1 MRKIIF
7 VSVIAAIAAFFLLD
21 LDSYFTLASFQ
32 AQQSALANYVSLHPV
47 QAASL
52 YFLCYVSVAALS
64 LPGAT
69 LITLLGG
76 AMFGVVW
83 GSILVSFA
91 STIGATLAF
100 LFSRY
105 FFRGAVQQRFANKF
119 ESINEGI
126 EKEGAMYLFS
136 LRLIPLVPYFMV
148 NLLMGLTKIRI
159 WIFAA
164 VSQLGMLPATIVY
177 VNAGTQLAKLDS
189 LSGIL
194 SPKLILSF
202 AAIGILPLVTKKLVE
217 RYRAHAAL
225 RHYEKPKRF
234 DRNLVVIGAGSGGLV
249 SSYIAAAIE
258 AKVTLIEKA
267 AMGGDCLNFGCVPS
281 KTLIRSA
288 KAAQMARTAGQYG
301 VSFAQ
306 VNVDFKAVM
315 QRIHAVI
322 AKIAPHDSIERYTQ
336 LGVECIDGEA
346 EIIDPY
352 HVRVGDQQLSTRNI
366 ILATGG
372 SPIIPQ
378 INGIQNIDFLT
389 SDSIWDVEELPQKLV
404 IVGGGP
410 IGCELSQAFGRLG
423 SSVTL
428 IQRGARIMPREDLDV
443 SEIIHAQFELE
454 GITIHCGADAA
465 SIQKTERGNELV
477 CQRNGADSES
487 FAVEFD
493 QILFAIGRKARTST
507 KGINELE
514 IELRAN
520 GTIKTDPYLRTSFP
534 NIYACG
540 DATGP
545 YQFTHVAAHQ
555 AWYAT
560 VNALFSGFK
569 KFEVDYSVIPWTT
582 FTDPEVARVGLNEE
596 EANKKNIPFEITK
609 YGLDDLD
616 RAITDG
622 VDHGFV
628 KVLTVPGKD
637 RILGVTIVGEHAG
650 DLLAEF
656 VLAMRYKLGLN
667 KILGTIHTYPTLAE
681 ANKYAAGVWRRAHKP
696 QLAMKFLNAF
706 HRWRRK

>member
-1 MRKIIF
+1 
-7 VSVIAAIAAFFLLD
+7 
-21 LDSYFTLASFQ
+21 
-32 AQQSALANYVSLHPV
+32 
-47 QAASL
+47 
-52 YFLCYVSVAALS
+52 
-64 LPGAT
+64 
-69 LITLLGG
+69 
-76 AMFGVVW
+76 
-83 GSILVSFA
+83 
-91 STIGATLAF
+91 
-100 LFSRY
+100 
-105 FFRGAVQQRFANKF
+105 
-119 ESINEGI
+119 
-126 EKEGAMYLFS
+126 
-136 LRLIPLVPYFMV
+136 MV
-148 NLLMGLTKIRI
+148 
-159 WIFAA
+159 
-164 VSQLGMLPATIVY
+164 
-177 VNAGTQLAKLDS
+177 
-189 LSGIL
+189 
-194 SPKLILSF
+194 
-202 AAIGILPLVTKKLVE
+202 
-217 RYRAHAAL
+217 
-225 RHYEKPKRF
+225 
-234 DRNLVVIGAGSGGLV
+234 
-249 SSYIAAAIE
+249 
-258 AKVTLIEKA
+258 
-267 AMGGDCLNFGCVPS
+267 
-281 KTLIRSA
+281 
-288 KAAQMARTAGQYG
+288 
-301 VSFAQ
+301 
-306 VNVDFKAVM
+306 
-315 QRIHAVI
+315 
-322 AKIAPHDSIERYTQ
+322 
-336 LGVECIDGEA
+336 
-346 EIIDPY
+346 
-352 HVRVGDQQLSTRNI
+352 
-366 ILATGG
+366 
-372 SPIIPQ
+372 
-378 INGIQNIDFLT
+378 QNIDFLT
-389 SDSIWDVEELPQKLV
+389 SDSIWDIEELPQKLV

-410 IGCELSQAFGRLG
+410 IGCELSQAFGRLA

-477 CQRNGADSES
+477 CQRNSADSES
-487 FAVEFD
+487 FTVEFD

-507 KGINELE
+507 KGINELG

>member
-148 NLLMGLTKIRI
+148 NLLMGLTKIKI

-322 AKIAPHDSIERYTQ
+322 AKIAPHDSVERYTE
-336 LGVECIDGEA
+336 LGVECIEGEA

-389 SDSIWDVEELPQKLV
+389 SDSIWDIEELPQKLV

-477 CQRNGADSES
+477 CQRNSADSES
-487 FAVEFD
+487 FTVEFD

-507 KGINELE
+507 KGINELG

>member
-148 NLLMGLTKIRI
+148 NLLMGLTKIKI

-322 AKIAPHDSIERYTQ
+322 AKIAPHDSVERYTE
-336 LGVECIDGEA
+336 LGVECIEGEA

-378 INGIQNIDFLT
+378 INGT
-389 SDSIWDVEELPQKLV
+389 KHR
-404 IVGGGP
+404 
-410 IGCELSQAFGRLG
+410 LS
-423 SSVTL
+423 
-428 IQRGARIMPREDLDV
+428 
-443 SEIIHAQFELE
+443 H
-454 GITIHCGADAA
+454 
-465 SIQKTERGNELV
+465 
-477 CQRNGADSES
+477 
-487 FAVEFD
+487 
-493 QILFAIGRKARTST
+493 
-507 KGINELE
+507 
-514 IELRAN
+514 LR
-520 GTIKTDPYLRTSFP
+520 
-534 NIYACG
+534 
-540 DATGP
+540 
-545 YQFTHVAAHQ
+545 
-555 AWYAT
+555 
-560 VNALFSGFK
+560 
-569 KFEVDYSVIPWTT
+569 
-582 FTDPEVARVGLNEE
+582 
-596 EANKKNIPFEITK
+596 
-609 YGLDDLD
+609 
-616 RAITDG
+616 
-622 VDHGFV
+622 
-628 KVLTVPGKD
+628 
-637 RILGVTIVGEHAG
+637 
-650 DLLAEF
+650 
-656 VLAMRYKLGLN
+656 
-667 KILGTIHTYPTLAE
+667 
-681 ANKYAAGVWRRAHKP
+681 
-696 QLAMKFLNAF
+696 
-706 HRWRRK
+706 